1 MLERRRAPRTQIFK
15 SAQVTFN
22 VTLHGCIVRDI
33 STLGARLAFISTAG
47 IPDNLSLTFDA
58 AHTLRPCR
66 VVWRTDRAMG
76 VEFQAA
82 SFRSAA

>member
-1 MLERRRAPRTQIFK
+1 MPERRRAPRTRIFK
-15 SAQVTFN
+15 SAQVSFN
-22 VTLHGCIVRDI
+22 GTLHGCIVRDI
-33 STLGARLAFISTAG
+33 STLGARLVFVSTAD
-47 IPDNLSLTFDA
+47 IPDSFSLTFDA

-66 VVWRTDRAMG
+66 VVWRSDRMIG